1 MKTLSKKNAWLIGLN
16 YGLGYLVIYP
26 VLISWLAAFLYNIT
40 GHNYY
45 DLIVKLFYATFF
57 AVSLYLGRELFA
69 SAWNDFKMNWMKIL
83 KISSKNYLLS
93 LLVSMVVS
101 ATILFM
107 TNQTSSLNQSTLE
120 TQLKSTTVM
129 IVLLST
135 VFAPLMEELFF
146 RGLIYNKL
154 ASRFN
159 FLTGAMISAI
169 LFGIMHV
176 LPSITSG
183 NFSDI
188 PFALQYI
195 VIGFFIAR
203 SYHQA
208 DSFTA
213 PITFH
218 FIQNTIATIL
228 LLLMG

>member
-16 YGLGYLVIYP
+16 YGLGYLIIYP
-26 VLISWLAAFLYNIT
+26 ILINWLAVFLYNAT

-45 DLIVKLFYATFF
+45 DLIVKFFYATFF

-69 SAWNDFKMNWMKIL
+69 SAWNDFKTSWMKIL
-83 KISSKNYLLS
+83 KISFKNYLLS

-101 ATILFM
+101 AAILFF
-107 TNQTSSLNQSTLE
+107 TNQTSSLNQSALE

-154 ASRFN
+154 TIRFN
-159 FLTGAMISAI
+159 FMTGALVSAT
-169 LFGIMHV
+169 LFGLMHV
-176 LPSITSG
+176 LPSLTSG
-183 NFSDI
+183 NLADI

-208 DSFTA
+208 DSFAA